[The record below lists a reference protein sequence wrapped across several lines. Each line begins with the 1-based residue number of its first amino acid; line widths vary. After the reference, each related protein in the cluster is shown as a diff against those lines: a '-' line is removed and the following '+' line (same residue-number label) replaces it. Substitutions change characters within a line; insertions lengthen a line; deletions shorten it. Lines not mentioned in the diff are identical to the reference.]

1 MRKINIV
8 VGPKSFFELKIQD
21 SMENAD
27 YFLDLVKLHDNY
39 QNAKMA
45 FPTDKKSS
53 LLIVKNDSYLG
64 ITEQA
69 NDRIGPLIFDITT
82 EDSIIYIHNPSS
94 NLISFINNQK
104 SLGHIEVNIEKY
116 QYDICRN
123 KKTYIEGI
131 ASIRNNIIGQDS
143 AIIEISKTLKYLT
156 SVKRQKPYVVMLYGN
171 SSIGKTEMVR
181 EIAKSFFDNKF
192 YEQHLSMYK
201 SGVNQEYI
209 FGDKP
214 NRRSIGFDLLER
226 ESNLVFLDEI
236 DKCLDFFHSVF
247 YTLFDNTVFK
257 DAVYD
262 VDVSGIL
269 IVLTS
274 NYLTEDEIKE
284 KLGLPIY
291 YRIDKF
297 IHFQD
302 FDKETIYAITKKEI
316 SGRKKEYEKY
326 FTEQEIY
333 NVVSKR
339 ILINGENARTIK
351 NKIQAVIEELVFEKY
366 LKDENV
372 DE

>member
-8 VGPKSFFELKIQD
+8 IGPKSFFESKIKD
-21 SMENAD
+21 ILERAN
-27 YFLDLVKLHDNY
+27 YFLDLVKLNDNY
-39 QNAKMA
+39 QYLKTP
-45 FPTDKKSS
+45 FPPDKKSS

-69 NDRIGPLIFDITT
+69 NDRLGALIFDISTN
-82 EDSIIYIHNPSS
+82 DSTIYIHNPPSS
-94 NLISFINNQK
+94 LIFFLNNQK
-104 SLGHIEVNIEKY
+104 SLEHIELNVDKY
-116 QYDICRN
+116 KYDICRN
-123 KKTYIEGI
+123 KKTYTDGI
-131 ASIRNNIIGQDS
+131 KSIQNNIIGQNN

-156 SVKRQKPYVVMLYGN
+156 SVKRQKPYVIMLFGN

-201 SGVNQEYI
+201 SGVNQEYL

-262 VDVSGIL
+262 VDISGIL
-269 IVLTS
+269 IILTS
-274 NYLTEDEIKE
+274 NYLSEDEIKE

-297 IHFQD
+297 IYFQD
-302 FDKETIYAITKKEI
+302 FSKETIYAITKKEI
-316 SGRKKEYEKY
+316 NGKKEEYKNY
-326 FTEQEIY
+326 FTEQKIY
-333 NVVSKR
+333 DIVAKK
-339 ILINGENARTIK
+339 IMINGENARTIK
-351 NKIQAVIEELVFEKY
+351 NKVQAVIEELVFKKFLEE
-366 LKDENV
+366 DENK
-372 DE
+372 E